1 MTPESFARAKT
12 IFLDALERPEAER
25 NAFVSG
31 SCGGDTELEREVA
44 ALLESESQAP
54 GFLHGLLPASIRD
67 ASAPGEAGAIPG
79 TRVGPWTIV
88 REIGHGGMG
97 MVYLAER
104 ADHEYRGRVALKVV
118 RRGMDTDFILQRF
131 RSERQILAS
140 LSHPNIGRLLDGGT
154 TADGRP
160 YFAMEYIEGE
170 DLIAWCRA
178 RRVGLSERV
187 ALFQTVCAAVQ
198 YAHRNLVVHRDIKP
212 SNILVTPEGVPKL
225 LDFGLAKVLDAR
237 ESGDTSYLTIAGI
250 SAFTPEYASPEQ
262 VRLQTIT
269 TASDIFS
276 LGVVL
281 YELLTDVHP
290 FRRKDRTPADI
301 ARAVCETQP
310 EPPSRAVIEAEGAT
324 GSKRARLL
332 AGDLDTIILMALRK
346 EPERRYASAEK
357 LSEDLQRH
365 FDGRPVLARKDTLP
379 YRTGKFVRRHRLGV
393 AAASL
398 VAASLVAGAG
408 VALWQAGR
416 ARASEAIAR
425 RRFEDVRSLAKT
437 VLFELHDAIRDLP
450 GATPARALLL
460 RRALEYLDALSTE
473 PGDDR
478 GLLRELAQAYVRV
491 GDVQGNPYESNLGD
505 TAGARKSYEKA
516 VAILEKLAGSPRS
529 EDADR
534 LALSGAYL
542 TYGGFLTAVG
552 DASAGTELAGKAV
565 AIREALFQALP
576 EDRQRAVDL
585 ALAYQVRGFS
595 LNAHLAVPGGGRDP
609 RETDGDPRAP
619 ARRDARGRRAS
630 PEPRAQRPS
639 SRDLPAEGWRHSR
652 GSETVRESDRPSG
665 DPRARQPECPA
676 LQTGAG
682 DEHARLRRSPG
693 RERGQANRPR
703 PLPLRR
709 SPRSP
714 TAADPADREAL
725 LSLASTHED
734 FGSVLVEMG
743 RRAEGIDQLRTARR
757 MLESLLEKDPSN
769 ARTARR
775 LAPLYMELGTIARGA
790 GTNEGA
796 AEACR
801 LYRRS
806 VETFQ
811 ALNERKALSGSDA
824 EGLSSARRA
833 LTACP

>member
-1 MTPESFARAKT
+1 MTQESFARAKT
-12 IFLDALERPEAER
+12 IFLDALERPDAER
-25 NAFVSG
+25 KAFVSG

-44 ALLESESQAP
+44 TLLESESHSP
-54 GFLHGLLPASIRD
+54 GFLHGLLPESIRD
-67 ASAPGEAGAIPG
+67 ASAPGEASAIPG

-97 MVYLAER
+97 IVYLAER

-140 LSHPNIGRLLDGGT
+140 LSHPNIARLLDGGT
-154 TADGRP
+154 TAEGRP

-178 RRVGLSERV
+178 RRPALSERA

-290 FRRKDRTPADI
+290 FRRKDRSPADI

-310 EPPSRAVIEAEGAT
+310 EPPSRAVIEAEVAT

-332 AGDLDTIILMALRK
+332 GGDLDTIILMALRK
-346 EPERRYASAEK
+346 EPERRYATAEK

-379 YRTGKFVRRHRLGV
+379 YRAGKFVRRHRLGV

-398 VAASLVAGAG
+398 VAASLVAGSG

-416 ARASEAIAR
+416 ARASEAVAR

-437 VLFELHDAIRDLP
+437 VLFQLHDEIAPLP
-450 GATPARALLL
+450 GSTKARATLVSTAL
-460 RRALEYLDALSTE
+460 RYLDALAAEAGRE
-473 PGDDR
+473 PA
-478 GLLRELAQAYVRV
+478 LARDVAAGYARL
-491 GDVQGNPYESNLGD
+491 GRVQGGSNATLGD
-505 TAGARKSYEKA
+505 TDGAVRSHRSAIRLLETLA
-516 VAILEKLAGSPRS
+516 DAPLAADEDRAALASELDELARILGPERDETLPMHVRALAIRRAILE
-529 EDADR
+529 
-534 LALSGAYL
+534 
-542 TYGGFLTAVG
+542 
-552 DASAGTELAGKAV
+552 
-565 AIREALFQALP
+565 
-576 EDRQRAVDL
+576 
-585 ALAYQVRGFS
+585 
-595 LNAHLAVPGGGRDP
+595 RD
-609 RETDGDPRAP
+609 
-619 ARRDARGRRAS
+619 
-630 PEPRAQRPS
+630 PS
-639 SRDLPAEGWRHSR
+639 SRDARRGLAISYSALANFHSDRKDWAAAVELRQKERGLFEDVAHDPAATDNDRRNLSLSNKMLGALFEMTGRQTEALALYREAIALDEARTAANPASPEAKMDLSFSLGSLGAFLLEEGDLPASLDLYE
-652 GSETVRESDRPSG
+652 
-665 DPRARQPECPA
+665 RA
-676 LQTGAG
+676 L
-682 DEHARLRRSPG
+682 RLR
-693 RERGQANRPR
+693 EAVA
-703 PLPLRR
+703 
-709 SPRSP
+709 
-714 TAADPADREAL
+714 AADPANAWARNGVAR
-725 LSLASTHED
+725 AHE
-734 FGSVLVEMG
+734 
-743 RRAEGIDQLRTARR
+743 
-757 MLESLLEKDPSN
+757 
-769 ARTARR
+769 R
-775 LAPLYMELGTIARGA
+775 LATIEDRLGHRK
-790 GTNEGA
+790 A
-796 AEACR
+796 AEAHR
-801 LYRRS
+801 L
-806 VETFQ
+806 E
-811 ALNERKALSGSDA
+811 
-824 EGLSSARRA
+824 ARPPA
-833 LTACP
+833 T